1 MTREDF
7 RIVQKYYATSSL
19 VMVFYKDVIIESVE
33 IFKNYSTFE
42 DEADKAKRKAE
53 YDKQIAAGKT
63 PKAIKLKPAKMESK
77 KDNRTKEEISGE
89 CERAIRNYITAN
101 DLVVV

>member
-19 VMVFYKDVIIESVE
+19 VMVFYKNVIIESVE
-33 IFKNYSTFE
+33 IFKNYSSFE

-53 YDKQIAAGKT
+53 YDKQIAAGKK
-63 PKAIKLKPAKMESK
+63 PKAIKLKPVEMKTQ
-77 KDNRTKEEISGE
+77 KDNRTKEEISAE
-89 CERAIRNYITAN
+89 CEKKIRNYIAN
-101 DLVVV
+101 NE